1 MNQEALEYAI
11 KIIEAYQ
18 TELRALGLDK
28 RGVCQ
33 GSIFTEALSDIENLK
48 NKQTW
53 VNVAPIVASHEK
65 QKMVS
70 AKLADRKKWR
80 SKSSY

>member
-48 NKQTW
+48 NKQT
-53 VNVAPIVASHEK
+53 
-65 QKMVS
+65 
-70 AKLADRKKWR
+70 
-80 SKSSY
+80 